1 MESIE
6 CRCCPR
12 ICAGFYYI
20 TPPPVAQSAT
30 PPAQNHPRKLCLRGA
45 RWAVGILIFHHS
57 YTTAPTR
64 HITWGGGHSSAAVFG
79 HSLPCHSRLVHPTN
93 TLCLWGPG
101 RGNDKNY
108 CLRDIKFPPCPPH
121 KHNVFVGAPGAGND
135 RVFVVRWV
143 LYYLADE
150 TPGITG
156 MMVPPG
162 LGTGIVAVGL

>member
-1 MESIE
+1 M
-6 CRCCPR
+6 
-12 ICAGFYYI
+12 F
-20 TPPPVAQSAT
+20 
-30 PPAQNHPRKLCLRGA
+30 LLLRNL
-45 RWAVGILIFHHS
+45 RYEFNRP
-57 YTTAPTR
+57 Y
-64 HITWGGGHSSAAVFG
+64 
-79 HSLPCHSRLVHPTN
+79 SRL
-93 TLCLWGPG
+93 

>member
-1 MESIE
+1 MGSKCFFLKSLTIV
-6 CRCCPR
+6 
-12 ICAGFYYI
+12 A
-20 TPPPVAQSAT
+20 PPPDGLTTDT
-30 PPAQNHPRKLCLRGA
+30 PPALEPPTQTMFARGP
-45 RWAVGILIFHHS
+45 V
-57 YTTAPTR
+57 
-64 HITWGGGHSSAAVFG
+64 GGGHSGISPFVYNCPNAT
-79 HSLPCHSRLVHPTN
+79 HHM
-93 TLCLWGPG
+93 G
-101 RGNDKNY
+101 RWAFECSGVRA
-108 CLRDIKFPPCPPH
+108 LTPLSFPPCPPH